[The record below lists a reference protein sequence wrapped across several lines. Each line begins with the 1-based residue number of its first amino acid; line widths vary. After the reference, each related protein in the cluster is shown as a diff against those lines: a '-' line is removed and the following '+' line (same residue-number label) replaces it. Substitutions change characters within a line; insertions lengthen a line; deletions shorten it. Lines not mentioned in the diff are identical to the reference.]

1 MAKKIQIV
9 VNVEVREE
17 VLQEEGITI
26 EDIKDDITLIED
38 DVVDAVLITR
48 KGKLGDIGSEFFL
61 DGNNS
66 SIESIKI
73 ID

>member
-9 VNVEVREE
+9 VNVEVKEE
-17 VLQEEGITI
+17 VLREEGVTI
-26 EDIKDDITLIED
+26 EDVKNDITLIED

-48 KGKLGDIGSEFFL
+48 KGNLDDIGSTFFL